1 MAYKWASATLLKA
14 VFNLCFIVLFLQLL
28 ASAEWVFASNLS
40 WHSPIAHLIRY
51 FAILLTLQAVS
62 LAFFFRMPWIGVAL
76 SWFSVAFILARAIPW
91 NTSGWRTVLPQF
103 RFELIFLVLAH
114 VGWAAFVMGKRA
126 EAAEIAEVAGV
137 APAPSR
143 STDAQP

>member
-1 MAYKWASATLLKA
+1 MAQKWASATLLKA

-51 FAILLTLQAVS
+51 FVILLGVQAVS
-62 LAFFFRMPWIGVAL
+62 LVFFFRMPWVSVVLG
-76 SWFSVAFILARAIPW
+76 WFSVAFVLARAIPW
-91 NTSGWRTVLPQF
+91 STPGWRTVLPQF

-114 VGWAAFVMGKRA
+114 VGWAAFVMAKRA

-137 APAPSR
+137 TAAPSR
-143 STDAQP
+143 SNDSQP